1 MSKKKNM
8 TVSETIRA
16 VIRESGLSLYRVSQ
30 DCEIGYAS
38 LHRFMVG
45 ERTLAMDT
53 LDRLCA
59 NLGLKLVRD
68 DSKST

>member
-16 VIRESGLSLYRVSQ
+16 VIRESGLSLYRIAQ
-30 DCEIGYAS
+30 DCHIGYAII
-38 LHRFMVG
+38 HRFMVG
-45 ERTLAMDT
+45 ERGLAMET

-59 NLGLKLVRD
+59 NLGLRLVKD
-68 DSKST
+68 D